1 MYGNGTYFAVQ
12 AGYSA
17 CSQFAK
23 PNSCGTKHILL
34 SKVLV
39 GDPTRGCPGIRDPPP
54 KPQNHNELFD
64 SVVDNMNT
72 PTIYVIFHDA
82 QAYPEY
88 VIKFK

>member
-1 MYGNGTYFAVQ
+1 MYGKGTYFAVQ

-17 CSQFAK
+17 CPQFAK
-23 PNSCGTKHILL
+23 PNSCGTQHILL

-39 GDPTRGCPGIRDPPP
+39 GDHTIGYKGIRDPPR
-54 KPQNHNELFD
+54 KPQNHDELFD
-64 SVVDNMNT
+64 SVVDNITT
-72 PTIYVIFHDA
+72 PSIYVIFHDA